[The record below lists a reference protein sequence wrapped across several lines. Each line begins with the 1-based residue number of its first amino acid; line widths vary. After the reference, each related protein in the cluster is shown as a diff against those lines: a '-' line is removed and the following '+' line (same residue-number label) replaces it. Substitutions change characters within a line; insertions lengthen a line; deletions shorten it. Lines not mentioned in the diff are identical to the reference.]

1 MPTVDE
7 LNAAMRRIFATHH
20 IDPGVGEEMFW
31 EAVESV
37 RAVDPADADRLEDLA
52 EQWAVANRP

>member
-1 MPTVDE
+1 
-7 LNAAMRRIFATHH
+7 MRRIFATHH